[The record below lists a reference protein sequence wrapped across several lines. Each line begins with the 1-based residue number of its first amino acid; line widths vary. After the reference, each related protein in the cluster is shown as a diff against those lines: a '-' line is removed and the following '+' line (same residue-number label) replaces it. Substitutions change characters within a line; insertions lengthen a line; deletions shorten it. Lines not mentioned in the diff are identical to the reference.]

1 MALVK
6 ATITNLDTDEE
17 IPVLF
22 NPEEYTLD
30 VGNTIAEIG
39 IPGLQ
44 KSPVQYVRGN
54 IRTLRMELFFDTYE
68 QNEDV
73 RVHTRRITSLL
84 EAGPTTLAP
93 PVLLFSWSSL
103 QFQCVLESVSQRF
116 IMFRPSGMPV
126 RARLTVVF
134 KEFARLE
141 VEVERGFFIG
151 PPTVRNIVEGENLG
165 QLAYDYFGDPGAWR
179 HIAELNGID
188 DPINLEPGRQI
199 VIPTDRTRPRIKAD
213 GKTRL
218 LPP

>member
-6 ATITNLDTDEE
+6 AIIMNQDTREA

-44 KSPVQYVRGN
+44 RSPVQYVRGN

-84 EAGPTTLAP
+84 EPSPTTLAP

-103 QFQCVLESVSQRF
+103 QFQCVLETVSQRF
-116 IMFRPSGMPV
+116 IMFKPSGMPV

-141 VEVERGFFIG
+141 VEIEAGFFIG
-151 PPTVRNIVEGENLG
+151 PPTVRNIIEGETLS
-165 QLAYDYFGDPGAWR
+165 QLAHEYFGDPGAWR
-179 HIAELNGID
+179 EIAEANDID
-188 DPINLEPGRQI
+188 DPINLKPGRRI
-199 VIPTDRTRPRIKAD
+199 VIPPGRTRHQV
-213 GKTRL
+213 
-218 LPP
+218 